1 MSKKITY
8 EKEFCGNPKFFLTK
22 HIDNVKLKKAFC
34 LMAIKRQTYN
44 TACKDGCDVGD
55 EPLRRVE
62 PPDCDA
68 VVSFETEE
76 EKGLCHAGDVPQ
88 VLVVAPVLQF
98 SVPPDRHGDAVTSVL
113 NNSCK
118 IILY

>member
-1 MSKKITY
+1 
-8 EKEFCGNPKFFLTK
+8 
-22 HIDNVKLKKAFC
+22 
-34 LMAIKRQTYN
+34 MAIKRQTYN

-118 IILY
+118 IILIESERGLINGANPAQSIGSNTQHF